1 MQEIEGTV
9 LGFDFGLRRIG
20 VAVGQTITKTAS
32 PLKTLLANNG
42 DPNWQE
48 LMELLGK
55 WQPIALVVGVP
66 VNLDGS
72 EQRITVAAKNFIE
85 QLHQKCDITVFHAE
99 ERLTTKCARED
110 VFARGGYKALKK
122 TAIDGIAACLIL
134 EEWLQSH

>member
-1 MQEIEGTV
+1 MQGIEGTV

-48 LMELLGK
+48 IIELIGK
-55 WQPIALVVGVP
+55 WQPMALVVGVP
-66 VNLDGS
+66 VHLDGS
-72 EQRITVAAKNFIE
+72 EQQITVAAKNFIE
-85 QLHQKCDITVFHAE
+85 QLRKKSDITVFQAE
-99 ERLTTKCARED
+99 ERLTTKCAREEI
-110 VFARGGYKALKK
+110 FARGGYKALKK
-122 TAIDGIAACLIL
+122 TAIDSIAACLIL